1 MPTNPNNIAREEIFA
16 SIQRNLAVSAL
27 FDLVHREHSHGTN
40 QPHDTAGSIADRT
53 GSVYESF
60 QENLRSVG
68 GKVHVVHSTQEAVAR
83 IENIISEIKP
93 RRIAFSDAPISR
105 EIRNS
110 LQTEAELL
118 EKASAAE
125 LFDCDVGITSAQWGI
140 AETGTLVLESECE
153 SSRLTSL
160 VPGVHI
166 CLLEMQNIRR
176 TMGEILDLVA
186 ARLSPA
192 VTFIT
197 GPSRTSDI
205 ELTLAIGVHGPR
217 ELYVIVN
224 EDSIA

>member
-1 MPTNPNNIAREEIFA
+1 MA
-16 SIQRNLAVSAL
+16 SIQRNLAVSAP
-27 FDLVHREHSHGTN
+27 FDLVHREYSHEAD
-40 QPHDTAGSIADRT
+40 QPNDSAGSIADRP
-53 GSVYESF
+53 GSVFESF
-60 QENLRSVG
+60 QKNLRSVG
-68 GKVHVVHSTQEAVAR
+68 GKVSLVHSAHEAVER
-83 IENIISEIKP
+83 IENILLEIKP
-93 RRIAFSDAPISR
+93 RRIAFSDSPISG

-110 LQTEAELL
+110 LQTNAVLL

-160 VPGVHI
+160 VPGIHI
-166 CLLEMQNIRR
+166 CLLEMQNIRQ

-186 ARLSPA
+186 GRLSPA

-224 EDSIA
+224 EDSVA